1 MMWPGAEP
9 QKAVYNETYFA
20 LSKNLINALSY
31 INYEVMQ
38 QSVVHSCRSYIDID
52 FLILELV
59 SMGSTPFWTCIRTY
73 YLTNFVVKGFQT
85 GRSTL
90 EVRACGILVY
100 STNQ

>member
-1 MMWPGAEP
+1 
-9 QKAVYNETYFA
+9 
-20 LSKNLINALSY
+20 
-31 INYEVMQ
+31 MQ

-90 EVRACGILVY
+90 EVRACGILVVQI
-100 STNQ
+100 SRCRHVSILVFFIIQ